1 MTWPVNFLVA
11 PDGAERCLAVRL
23 TPSPLLESQVTK
35 ATVPAPALLLHS
47 SLRSLLLTLEVRLGE
62 RLHGG
67 QQPHLAH
74 LPSLAQQQTPPPA
87 RKRNVNLPVSSS
99 LPSLTLWG
107 MMYSVPLGVFF
118 AIRQRMV
125 WAVANSGTCWG
136 KTRVCQLT
144 FQTC

>member
-23 TPSPLLESQVTK
+23 THSSVLESQVTE

-74 LPSLAQQQTPPPA
+74 LPAERDRRLALLST
-87 RKRNVNLPVSSS
+87 VEVHDEMYVT
-99 LPSLTLWG
+99 PSL
-107 MMYSVPLGVFF
+107 
-118 AIRQRMV
+118 RQ
-125 WAVANSGTCWG
+125 
-136 KTRVCQLT
+136 
-144 FQTC
+144 